1 MRIQFMALNIFLLLP
16 LLRPAAEEASWFVS
30 SGIHSGEIRELVY
43 EGDEI
48 LSELVWPLDSL
59 LTVTLGGSL
68 PLGGGVHL
76 SASLEAGS
84 LLMDQSM
91 TDSDYLNLPERSEK
105 THFSRH
111 PVDMKQYLE
120 FRGALRRPVT
130 TGLSG
135 VCTNRKIRIS
145 PGLEFR
151 LSSAAWTGR
160 DGYLQYGTWNGDF
173 WNPWHSG
180 LPKTETPGTVITWH
194 WTRILLAASLSV
206 DVPVGNRFLVS
217 ASILASPLIKAD
229 GNDMHVLTGTVFR
242 DTMYGGVFLEPAL
255 RAEYRIASGY
265 HLFAVGSWSYQAD
278 TRGDTRSGPVGG
290 ELATTFKGGGG
301 NDMTLI
307 SFSLG
312 LKKTTE

>member
-1 MRIQFMALNIFLLLP
+1 MALYVFLFLP

-84 LLMDQSM
+84 LLMEQSM

-145 PGLEFR
+145 PDS
-151 LSSAAWTGR
+151 SSACLPRPGPAGTGIS
-160 DGYLQYGTWNGDF
+160 NMA
-173 WNPWHSG
+173 
-180 LPKTETPGTVITWH
+180 PGTVTSGTPGI
-194 WTRILLAASLSV
+194 
-206 DVPVGNRFLVS
+206 P
-217 ASILASPLIKAD
+217 ASPRPKL
-229 GNDMHVLTGTVFR
+229 
-242 DTMYGGVFLEPAL
+242 LE
-255 RAEYRIASGY
+255 R
-265 HLFAVGSWSYQAD
+265 
-278 TRGDTRSGPVGG
+278 
-290 ELATTFKGGGG
+290 
-301 NDMTLI
+301 
-307 SFSLG
+307 
-312 LKKTTE
+312 